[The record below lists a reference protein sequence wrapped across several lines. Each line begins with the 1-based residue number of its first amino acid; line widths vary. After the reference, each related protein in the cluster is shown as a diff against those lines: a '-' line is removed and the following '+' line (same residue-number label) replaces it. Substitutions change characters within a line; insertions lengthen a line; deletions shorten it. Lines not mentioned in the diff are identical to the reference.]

1 MDLADIDPPPNQMQE
16 PLNMLTPSQW
26 AMVNVRVFERQNIV
40 STDALMSASSITQ
53 KRKKKERYS
62 SMNPNWQERKA
73 LDNSYVIC
81 TTIDSYAVY
90 VLFAPRSYFY
100 FVMIYF
106 I

>member
-1 MDLADIDPPPNQMQE
+1 M
-16 PLNMLTPSQW
+16 
-26 AMVNVRVFERQNIV
+26 

-53 KRKKKERYS
+53 KIRKKERYS
-62 SMNPNWQERKA
+62 SMNSNWQERKA
-73 LDNSYVIC
+73 LDNSYVIY
-81 TTIDSYAVY
+81 TTIYSYAVY